1 MPPEGA
7 DGVVRYT
14 SAHVDYV
21 QSEFIVRTGHSS
33 QDHPLVIEEIRRI
46 LLEHL
51 ERQDCLKAKYE
62 CKKQKKTM

>member
-1 MPPEGA
+1 
-7 DGVVRYT
+7 VVRYT

-21 QSEFIVRTGHSS
+21 ESEFIVRTGHSS

-51 ERQDCLKAKYE
+51 ERQ
-62 CKKQKKTM
+62 QQF